1 MLALV
6 HVPAVVHVGET
17 DLFLATAVEDGLLL
31 RLLEFHERGV
41 DGEAVVVSQAGQHV
55 EVIDIAPVP
64 AANGA
69 FRQAGLRVQ
78 YDPRGIEIL
87 LHPQA
92 VAAGTGAC
100 GVVEREQSGLQ
111 LVNTVTAHGTGKTG

>member
-1 MLALV
+1 M
-6 HVPAVVHVGET
+6 
-17 DLFLATAVEDGLLL
+17 LL

-64 AANGA
+64 AANGP
-69 FRQAGLRVQ
+69 FCQAGLRVQ
-78 YDPRGIEIL
+78 YDPRRIEIL

-92 VAAGTGAC
+92 VAAGTGAG

-111 LVNTVTAHGTGKTG
+111 LVNTVTAHGAGKTR